1 MFTIGICNV
10 CGHWPLRLPGLYLF
24 VLLLLLG
31 NNTKIM
37 INITNAALF
46 WYLVYVVQ
54 AHIVNCVVC
63 SKLL

>member
-10 CGHWPLRLPGLYLF
+10 CGHWPLRLPGLYLVI

-46 WYLVYVVQ
+46 WYLVYVV
-54 AHIVNCVVC
+54 HTNIHC
-63 SKLL
+63 